1 MENLVANSQ
10 ATIVDITVENFQQ
23 IIIEASQ
30 DKLVLIDF
38 WADWCEPCK
47 DLMPILEKLAGEYSQ
62 HLILAKV
69 DCEAQQEVA
78 AQFGIRSLPTVMVVQ
93 NILHQLPQQ
102 KIQIIKLNGSLQET
116 NQKYFLHRDLSL
128 AKHISRKLF
137 LLKRKLGKST

>member
-47 DLMPILEKLAGEYSQ
+47 ALMPILEKLAN
-62 HLILAKV
+62 
-69 DCEAQQEVA
+69 
-78 AQFGIRSLPTVMVVQ
+78 GIFPFMSLF
-93 NILHQLPQQ
+93 H
-102 KIQIIKLNGSLQET
+102 
-116 NQKYFLHRDLSL
+116 
-128 AKHISRKLF
+128 
-137 LLKRKLGKST
+137 

>member
-23 IIIEASQ
+23 IIVEASQ
-30 DKLVLIDF
+30 EKLVLIDF

-93 NILHQLPQQ
+93 N
-102 KIQIIKLNGSLQET
+102 GSLCPLR
-116 NQKYFLHRDLSL
+116 N
-128 AKHISRKLF
+128 
-137 LLKRKLGKST
+137 